1 MTPPTTASRRSVRI
15 LAAIASA
22 GLVTATFL
30 VSGALVATHD
40 TLVIMGFDPDRS
52 QLLVAL
58 LAAAQAAAVAVLVAD
73 RRTVATPVGAAA
85 AIAVFVGTFLDE
97 TGAALASSGDQGRF
111 DAVGWS
117 LTVVALLS
125 AAVVVSWSA
134 AVVAGEVR
142 AAVGRSVGVV
152 RSMIEGRSFR
162 GQPVWRPIATVAIA
176 VVLAVSLPT
185 FADLVNYSPDADMR
199 QAGPPIVG
207 LFGGA
212 PADTS
217 GDVPSG
223 SPGDVA
229 GGSPSGDPTSV
240 GDSPDA
246 AGLLP
251 PESSGPGAMSTA
263 RPWLSSIPT
272 GSGHVVSNIHLPAP
286 WTGGSANFATLSVYL
301 PPGYDAS
308 AQRYPVIY
316 EVPWSFD
323 YWDRSVHFPAMLDRL
338 IDEGRIPPVI
348 VAFVAHNGAPIPDT
362 ECVDSKDGRQQLETY
377 MSSTVVSYLDQ
388 AYRTIPTSSARA
400 LFGFSGGGYCAP
412 MLMLRHPDVFSSA
425 ISMSGYYQAGVRS
438 SQTLNAWRPFGGDP
452 QMIAAY
458 SPIGLLKSLPSVT
471 RRQML
476 FVVSGDSTEPFY
488 GPQYTM
494 FTEALRQQSDLYRFI
509 PTRLGHAWRA
519 VRAALPAALEAV
531 ASRWVAAGVLTPP

>member
-1 MTPPTTASRRSVRI
+1 M
-15 LAAIASA
+15 AISSA
-22 GLVTATFL
+22 GLATATFL

-40 TLVIMGFDPDRS
+40 ALVIMGFDPDRA

-58 LAAAQAAAVAVLVAD
+58 LAAAQATAVAVLVAD
-73 RRTVATPVGAAA
+73 RRTVATLVGAAA
-85 AIAVFVGTFLDE
+85 AIAVFGGTFLDE

-142 AAVGRSVGVV
+142 AAVGRSIGVV
-152 RSMIEGRSFR
+152 RSMVAGRSFH
-162 GQPVWRPIATVAIA
+162 GQPVWRPIASIAIA
-176 VVLAVSLPT
+176 IVLAVSLPI

-199 QAGPPIVG
+199 QAGPPIPG

-212 PADTS
+212 SADTS
-217 GDVPSG
+217 GEVSAAPAIG
-223 SPGDVA
+223 SPGDAA
-229 GGSPSGDPTSV
+229 GGSPSGGPTSPAS
-240 GDSPDA
+240 SPDA
-246 AGLLP
+246 SGLLP
-251 PESSGPGAMSTA
+251 LESSGPGAMSTA

-272 GSGHVVSNIHLPAP
+272 GLGRVVSDIHLPPP
-286 WTGGSANFATLSVYL
+286 WTGGSASFATLTVYL

-338 IDEGRIPPVI
+338 IAEGRIPPVI
-348 VAFVAHNGAPIPDT
+348 VAFVAHNGAPIPDS

-388 AYRTIPTSSARA
+388 TYRTIPTSSARA
-400 LFGFSGGGYCAP
+400 LFGFSAGGFCAP

-425 ISMSGYYQAGVRS
+425 ISMSGYYEAGVRS
-438 SQTLNAWRPFGGDP
+438 GQTLNAWRPFGGDA
-452 QMIAAY
+452 QMIAAH
-458 SPIGLLKSLPSVT
+458 SPIEIIKSLPSAT

-476 FVVSGDSTEPFY
+476 FVVSGDSSEPFY
-488 GPQYTM
+488 GPQYTK
-494 FTEALRQQSDLYRFI
+494 FTEELRQQSDLYRFI

-519 VRAALPAALEAV
+519 VRAAMPAALDAV
-531 ASRWVAAGVLTPP
+531 ASHWVALGVLAPP

>member
-1 MTPPTTASRRSVRI
+1 M
-15 LAAIASA
+15 AIASA

-40 TLVIMGFDPDRS
+40 TLVIMGFDPDRA

-58 LAAAQAAAVAVLVAD
+58 LAAAQAAVVAVLVAD
-73 RRTVATPVGAAA
+73 RRTVATLVGAAA
-85 AIAVFVGTFLDE
+85 TIAVFGGTFLDE

-111 DAVGWS
+111 DAAGWA

-142 AAVGRSVGVV
+142 AAIGRSIGVV

-162 GQPVWRPIATVAIA
+162 GQPVWRPIASIAIA
-176 VVLAVSLPT
+176 IVLAVALPT

-199 QAGPPIVG
+199 QAGPPIPG

-212 PADTS
+212 SADTS
-217 GDVPSG
+217 GEVSAAPAIG
-223 SPGDVA
+223 SPGDAA
-229 GGSPSGDPTSV
+229 GGSPSGGPTSPAS
-240 GDSPDA
+240 SPDA
-246 AGLLP
+246 SGLLP
-251 PESSGPGAMSTA
+251 LESSGPGAMSTA

-272 GSGHVVSNIHLPAP
+272 GLGRVVSDIHLPPP
-286 WTGGSANFATLSVYL
+286 WTGGSASFATLTVYL

-338 IDEGRIPPVI
+338 IGEGRIPPVI

-388 AYRTIPTSSARA
+388 TYRTISTSSARA
-400 LFGFSGGGYCAP
+400 LFGFSGGGFCAP
-412 MLMLRHPDVFSSA
+412 MLMLRHPDVFSAA
-425 ISMSGYYQAGVRS
+425 ISMSGYYEAGVRS
-438 SQTLNAWRPFGGDP
+438 GQTLNAWRPFGGDA
-452 QMIAAY
+452 QMVAAY
-458 SPIGLLKSLPSVT
+458 SPIQIIKALPSAT

-476 FVVSGDSTEPFY
+476 FVVSGDSSEPFY
-488 GPQYTM
+488 GPQYTK
-494 FTEALRQQSDLYRFI
+494 FTEVLRQQSDLYRFI

-519 VRAALPAALEAV
+519 VRAAMPAALEAV
-531 ASRWVAAGVLTPP
+531 ASHWVALGVLAPS